1 MEYSRN
7 RWYTADMPNPALP
20 MTLDAAIAF
29 YRDLER
35 ECTDEDVWR
44 RIQRKLAQNDL
55 FYLFVY
61 ILGRK
66 DALHPWL
73 FARCREV
80 QAEPN
85 GYLDLWARNHY
96 KSSLLTFAM
105 TIQDILNDPELT
117 IGIFAHTKAIAK
129 DFLRQ
134 IKREF
139 ELNQTLKNLFPDIL
153 YQDPE
158 REAVKWSEDVG
169 LIVRRKSNPK
179 ESTVEGHGLVDGMP
193 TGKHFKLRVY
203 DDIVTPA
210 SVSTA
215 EQMRKTIDALD
226 LSDNLGMQGGKLR
239 MIGTRYKLGD
249 AYEEYAKRGV
259 VKVRLYPATDTGRVD
274 GEPVFLTQEEWDDKI
289 SNQSPAILAA
299 QMLQNPLAEDSVIFQ
314 PDWFQLWPA
323 EKELPAFDAVFLTLD
338 GAVSE
343 KNSADYSC
351 LLALGLFKATEGSP
365 KYSVM
370 VLDCFMERVAYP
382 ALRDECLK
390 QYQNKYGKKDKN
402 VDGIII
408 EDKSSGSALIPDL
421 RKAGITVYPYQPGG
435 LDKVARANLVSP
447 LVRDGYFFIP
457 ESRNPKR
464 KGHPMNWLSEW
475 WEQMQYF
482 PNVKHDDGVDATVQA
497 LATLDR
503 IGYLRGRVIPP
514 QRLTYWQRLS
524 RGSYSGDRIA
534 TNYSY
539 EQGLQ

>member
-1 MEYSRN
+1 MQ
-7 RWYTADMPNPALP
+7 LP
-20 MTLDAAIAF
+20 DTLESAIAY
-29 YRDLER
+29 YRDLQRDSPSE
-35 ECTDEDVWR
+35 EVWHR
-44 RIQRKLAQNDL
+44 VQRKLAQNDL

-61 ILGRK
+61 LLGRI

-80 QAEPN
+80 KAAPN

-105 TIQDILNDPELT
+105 TIQDILNDPEVT

-139 ELNQTLKNLFPDIL
+139 ELNQTLKDLFPEIL

-158 REAVKWSEDVG
+158 REALKWSEDVG
-169 LIVRRKSNPK
+169 LIVKRASNPK
-179 ESTVEGHGLVDGMP
+179 ECTVEGHGLVDGMP
-193 TGKHFKLRVY
+193 TGKHFKLRIY
-203 DDIVTPA
+203 DDVVTSTA
-210 SVSTA
+210 VSTP

-226 LSDNLGMQGGKLR
+226 LSDNLGMEGGIRR

-249 AYEEYAKRGV
+249 AYEEMQKRGV
-259 VKVRLYPATDTGRVD
+259 VKVRLYPATDNGRVD
-274 GEPVFLTQEEWDDKI
+274 GDPVFLSPGEWDERVQ
-289 SNQSPAILAA
+289 NQSPAILAA

-314 PDWFQLWPA
+314 SDWFNLWPA
-323 EKELPAFDAVFLTLD
+323 DKELPAFDMVFLSLD

-343 KNSADYSC
+343 KNTADYSC
-351 LLALGLFKATEGSP
+351 LLALGLWKAIEGSP

-370 VLDCFMERVAYP
+370 ILDCFMERVAYP
-382 ALRDECLK
+382 ALRDECIK
-390 QYQNKYGKKDKN
+390 QYQSKFGKKDKN
-402 VDGIII
+402 VDGFII

-435 LDKVARANLVSP
+435 LDKIARANLVSP
-447 LVRDGYFFIP
+447 LVRDGYLWIP

-464 KGHPMNWLSEW
+464 KGHCMNWLSAW
-475 WEQMQYF
+475 HEQMCYF

-503 IGYLRGRVIPP
+503 IGYLRGKVIPP
-514 QRLTYWQRLS
+514 QRLSYWQRLS
-524 RGSYSGDRIA
+524 RGSYSGDR
-534 TNYSY
+534 TNKTYDYY
-539 EQGLQ
+539 EDAR